1 MPGRVVAV
9 GALLML
15 AASCSSKGFAPSNTG
30 YTGTWTRANDRVA
43 SVLAILLDTGG
54 YRFRWN
60 KVSYDE
66 HGKVALVVDCTW
78 DGDCVEILKGEKVA
92 TFRHTTSI
100 DPATGHLIVEAIES
114 REKPEPFT
122 HRIVDEFVLDPDGL
136 HMTAYTL
143 ERRGETFSG
152 DGRPMKHFVKVA
164 DGVAFPP
171 GTLR

>member
-1 MPGRVVAV
+1 MKRLAMIVA
-9 GALLML
+9 ATWL

-30 YTGTWTRANDRVA
+30 YTGTWMRSNYRAA
-43 SVLAILLDTGG
+43 SVIAILLDTGG
-54 YRFRWN
+54 YKFRWN

-66 HGKVALVVDCTW
+66 QGKVALVVDCQW
-78 DGDCVEILKGEKVA
+78 NGDCVEILKGEKVA
-92 TFRHTTSI
+92 TFRHSASI
-100 DPATGHLIVEAIES
+100 DPATGHLVVEAIES
-114 REKPEPFT
+114 REKPTAFT

-136 HMTAYTL
+136 RMTAYTL
-143 ERRGETFSG
+143 ERQGQTFSG